1 MANTPSTE
9 SVLKVA
15 HYLIGCAAN
24 GTPGTGTTTANFGQV
39 QPKPPKAAVDE
50 VVTFL
55 QSVSTEQLST
65 NS

>member
-1 MANTPSTE
+1 MANTPSTD

-15 HYLIGCAAN
+15 HYLVGCAAVTAS
-24 GTPGTGTTTANFGQV
+24 GTQTASFGQV

-55 QSVSTEQLST
+55 QEVTSSGT
-65 NS
+65 

>member
-1 MANTPSTE
+1 MANTPSTD

-15 HYLIGCAAN
+15 HYLVGCAAN
-24 GTPGTGTTTANFGQV
+24 TTSGGGSATANFGQV

-55 QSVSTEQLST
+55 QSVSSEG
-65 NS
+65 

>member
-1 MANTPSTE
+1 MANTPSTD

-15 HYLIGCAAN
+15 HYLVGCAASSTSGG
-24 GTPGTGTTTANFGQV
+24 GTASPNFGQV

-55 QSVSTEQLST
+55 QSVSSG
-65 NS
+65 S

>member
-15 HYLIGCAAN
+15 HYLVGCAAN
-24 GTPGTGTTTANFGQV
+24 STSGGGSVTASFGQV
-39 QPKPPKAAVDE
+39 QPKPPKAMVDE

-55 QSVSTEQLST
+55 QSDTSGS
-65 NS
+65 